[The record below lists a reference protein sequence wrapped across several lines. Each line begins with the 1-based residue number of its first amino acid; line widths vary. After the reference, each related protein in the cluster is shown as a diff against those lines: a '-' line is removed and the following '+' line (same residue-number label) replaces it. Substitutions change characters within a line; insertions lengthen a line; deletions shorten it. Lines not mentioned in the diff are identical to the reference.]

1 MENVNDFTI
10 TINSDNK
17 MTLIIK
23 FTDNDNDIVRVD
35 PDKITNDYFNRKS
48 YYLFDSLNKV
58 STESIFYFLKC
69 RISKDFH
76 VFLEERRYSR
86 SSLINFLND
95 YLAFFNLRN
104 KHEHEFINESFDKSL
119 NSHKKH
125 KRY

>member
-1 MENVNDFTI
+1 MENANDFTI

-35 PDKITNDYFNRKS
+35 PDKITTDYFNRKS

>member
-10 TINSDNK
+10 NGNSDNK
-17 MTLIIK
+17 MQYTIK
-23 FTDNDNDIVRVD
+23 FTDNDNDIVKVD
-35 PDKITNDYFNRKS
+35 PDKITTDYFNRKS

-119 NSHKKH
+119 NSYKKR
-125 KRY
+125 KRD

>member
-17 MTLIIK
+17 MTYTIK

-35 PDKITNDYFNRKS
+35 PDKITTDYFNRKS

-119 NSHKKH
+119 NSYKKR
-125 KRY
+125 KRD

>member
-10 TINSDNK
+10 NGNSDNK
-17 MTLIIK
+17 MQYTIK
-23 FTDNDNDIVRVD
+23 FTDNDNDIVKVD
-35 PDKITNDYFNRKS
+35 PDKITTDYFNRKS
-48 YYLFDSLNKV
+48 YYLFDSLNKI
-58 STESIFYFLKC
+58 STESIFDFIKS

>member
-10 TINSDNK
+10 NGNSDNK
-17 MTLIIK
+17 MTYTIK